1 MLETHKNRRC
11 RPVGQTDGQS
21 QNQQRQNR
29 ASDRNHA
36 QNAAQNANDDSSE
49 ILRRVQD
56 KLGIFNIDFF
66 SKKYFLIF
74 SDGKDFNTRR
84 NMNVNDQV
92 DMLIREA
99 QNIENLCQH
108 YTGWCSHF

>member
-29 ASDRNHA
+29 ASDRNA

-56 KLGIFNIDFF
+56 KLGN
-66 SKKYFLIF
+66 SNYLKKFL
-74 SDGKDFNTRR
+74 KTN
-84 NMNVNDQV
+84 
-92 DMLIREA
+92 
-99 QNIENLCQH
+99 
-108 YTGWCSHF
+108 Y